1 MDVNKLRDE
10 IVELI
15 TDVTDTDVKR
25 GDVEA
30 SFIEGMNVD
39 SLMALE
45 IVSALEKKYKIEI
58 KEEDLPNLGTLE
70 DMVELVARLTAG
82 GEGKVASLGVA
93 KKKMLKASKKKT
105 KKTVKKAVKK
115 VAKKAAKKKPR

>member
-10 IVELI
+10 IIELI

-70 DMVELVARLTAG
+70 DMVELVARLAGG
-82 GEGKVASLGVA
+82 GEGKAASLGVA
-93 KKKMLKASKKKT
+93 KKKTLKVSKKKT
-105 KKTVKKAVKK
+105 KKAVKKAVKK
-115 VAKKAAKKKPR
+115 AAKKTAKKKSR